1 MANGDDAVAAG
12 MDKVLGSADR
22 RLGYDEINKTRDY
35 IAQRTSTTMPISKG
49 GTGATNASSA
59 RSNLGLLDVAA
70 ANSAEAN
77 KLPRYNGSGQLAAFD
92 PTLSGHVASK
102 NYVDTA
108 VSGKVS
114 PGADV
119 TFGQIYTPS
128 SFAATSGW
136 TAAYINSDGRISKG
150 ASSERFKKFISAV
163 DPMDMGDIFPQLVRY
178 KMRQQIDGGPLDG
191 AWHYGNIAERLAEN
205 PATAPFVVYETT
217 EDGKELVL
225 GQNGA
230 PIPESIDYVA
240 LLVAQ
245 VAQLHARSLQQDAVI
260 EQLTARLDALEG
272 GQ

>member
-1 MANGDDAVAAG
+1 MAVGDDALAAG
-12 MDKVLGSADR
+12 MAIMSGSELANTLDT
-22 RLGYDEINKTRDY
+22 EMNKTRDY
-35 IAQRTSTTMPISKG
+35 IAQRTSAVTPVAKG

-108 VSGKVS
+108 VAGKVS

-217 EDGKELVL
+217 DDGHDLVL

-230 PIPESIDYVA
+230 PIPESIDYIA

-245 VAQLHARSLQQDAVI
+245 NAQLHVRSLQQDAVI
-260 EQLTARLDALEG
+260 EQLSARLDALEG